1 MAETV
6 AERVI
11 RVFAEFKKVPTD
23 EITMDTTFE
32 ELGFDSLDGL
42 NLVFELE
49 EEFDLTVPD
58 DKVAD
63 MKGVRQAVEGIEML
77 LEAKA
82 RGIDINAADAKNFE
96 VQQAAFRAQKEKE
109 AKEAKAKDTK
119 GTKAKD
125 APAAAEA
132 KPADAAPAKPK
143 TKPKTAKTGAAKTE
157 PTKTEP
163 AKPAAKKKTSTKK

>member
-6 AERVI
+6 QERVI

-42 NLVFELE
+42 NLIFELE

-82 RGIDINAADAKNFE
+82 QGIDVNAVAAQEFEEKQAEFKAKKEADA
-96 VQQAAFRAQKEKE
+96 
-109 AKEAKAKDTK
+109 AKPD
-119 GTKAKD
+119 D
-125 APAAAEA
+125 A
-132 KPADAAPAKPK
+132 KPATE
-143 TKPKTAKTGAAKTE
+143 TKQEK
-157 PTKTEP
+157 
-163 AKPAAKKKTSTKK
+163 AKPAAKTKKADTAPKAAKETKVKAKETKPKETKAKATKKKPSA

>member
-32 ELGFDSLDGL
+32 QLGFDSLDGL

-49 EEFDLTVPD
+49 EEFDMTIPD

-82 RGIDINAADAKNFE
+82 QGIDINAADAKNFSE
-96 VQQAAFRAQKEKE
+96 AQAAYKAHKEGATTDE
-109 AKEAKAKDTK
+109 AEKTDDAPDKPKQAADAPKKAKSTDK
-119 GTKAKD
+119 PKPAGKAKKADD
-125 APAAAEA
+125 APE
-132 KPADAAPAKPK
+132 KPK
-143 TKPKTAKTGAAKTE
+143 R
-157 PTKTEP
+157 
-163 AKPAAKKKTSTKK
+163 KKTPKPEK